1 MHIKKRSRFNININ
15 IDIYYIVIFSIL
27 ISLCI
32 LYCSIYVKKQFK
44 NYILESIEN
53 ISTVSSTN
61 INNQIKNTFNILTN
75 IASNLTFEELQN
87 PEETVKKFYSTVE
100 NNQFKKMAIAT
111 LDGTSY
117 VHTGE
122 VINVADRDYFQ
133 KSLNKQNF
141 VSSIVSSKI
150 DSKKANVYSVPI
162 LKNNEVVGVLW
173 ASSLTEVF
181 YKNININTTLHLG
194 DTFIMNQNGN
204 LIVSSLDLDNKFY
217 HNNKLNFFNQPYLNT
232 KENANELQK
241 LKNNLYNFHNGYN
254 TFKVNGSN
262 IYIYYAK
269 LSYNDW
275 WTVTTIP
282 EKVIKNSYK
291 CITNTITLITTIA
304 ITLLIILF
312 SIIINKKRKI
322 SKNLKDL
329 TYKDNITNGKN
340 DLFLKENLNK
350 IIDIQKGNFAFIS
363 LEIVNIK
370 TLVNTFGL
378 KNTELILKDIYT
390 YLNSILGNYEIVVH
404 SYFGEYKLVLKYNDI
419 TKLTERLKT
428 INFSKI
434 HDNIDYI
441 LGIYLITENGDSF
454 EDICSYVS
462 IAKKALDN
470 TNNYMIYN
478 KELHKKEID
487 ELKLKADIKNGIN
500 NKEFK
505 AWFQPKYG
513 KDGKTIIGA
522 EALCRWYKY
531 GSIISPYIFINI
543 CEEIGLIKN
552 LDEIIFEDVCKNL
565 REWLDKNKKVVPISI
580 NLSRN
585 YLDKSDL
592 ILVLDRYI
600 NKYKIPRNLIQFEIT
615 ESTLIKNEEKFKNI
629 ISILHNKG
637 FKILLD
643 DFGMGYSSIKSLS
656 DNKLDI
662 LKIDKSFIDGIGNE
676 NMESIIIYTINLA
689 NSLGME
695 VIAEGIETKE
705 QYEFLLKHNC
715 NMFQGYYFNKPLSSD
730 DFSKLI

>member
-1 MHIKKRSRFNININ
+1 MHIKKKNNFNTNIS
-15 IDIYYIVIFSIL
+15 YILIFSIL
-27 ISLCI
+27 ISSCI
-32 LYCSIYVKKQFK
+32 LYFSIYVKNQFK
-44 NYILESIEN
+44 NHILESIEN
-53 ISTVSSTN
+53 LSKDASIN
-61 INNQIKNTFNILTN
+61 IDNKIKNNFNILKSVAN
-75 IASNLTFEELQN
+75 NLTEEELQN
-87 PEETVKKFYSTVE
+87 PKETTKNFQSIIE
-100 NNQFKKMAIAT
+100 NNEFQHMAIT
-111 LDGTSY
+111 ELDGTAY
-117 VHTGE
+117 LNTGD
-122 VINVADRDYFQ
+122 VINVADREYFQ
-133 KSLNKQNF
+133 KSLNKQSF
-141 VSSIVSSKI
+141 VSSIVYTKI
-150 DSKKANVYSVPI
+150 YSKKANVYSVPI

-173 ASSLTEVF
+173 ASSLSEVF
-181 YKNININTTLHLG
+181 YNNINLKSISYLG
-194 DTFIMNQNGN
+194 NTFIMNKNGD
-204 LIVSSLDLDNKFY
+204 LIVSSTDLSDDFYNDN
-217 HNNKLNFFNQPYLNT
+217 NLNFFDQSYLYDKKNDT
-232 KENANELQK
+232 ELQK
-241 LKNNLYNFHNGYN
+241 MKNNLENLQNDYS
-254 TFKVNGSN
+254 TFKINNST
-262 IYIYYAK
+262 IYIFYTK
-269 LSYNDW
+269 LGYNDW
-275 WTVTTIP
+275 WTVTTISQ
-282 EKVIKNSYK
+282 KAINSSHKYIK
-291 CITNTITLITTIA
+291 NTITLSTTIS

-312 SIIINKKRKI
+312 GIIINKEKKI
-322 SKNLKDL
+322 SRNLKEL
-329 TYKDNITNGKN
+329 NYKDNITNGKN

-378 KNTELILKDIYT
+378 KNTEFILKDIYT
-390 YLNSILGNYEIVVH
+390 YLNSILDNDEIVVH

-419 TKLTERLKT
+419 TKLTDRLKT

-434 HDNIDYI
+434 NDNIDYV
-441 LGIYLITENGDSF
+441 LGIYLITENSDSF

-462 IAKKALDN
+462 IAKKSLDS

-565 REWLDKNKKVVPISI
+565 REWLDKNKKVVPVSI

-592 ILVLDRYI
+592 ILILDSYI

-689 NSLGME
+689 NSLGMD
-695 VIAEGIETKE
+695 VIAEGIETKD

-730 DFSKLI
+730 DFSKLL